1 MPEDPADD
9 ERIGDR
15 GDAISPSAAAWAAE
29 DILGE
34 GALQELGPG
43 AAVGGGGAAGWG
55 VAFGPRHDAIAERGG
70 GSEGT
75 VVRPAVLAGMGDEGG
90 QALEKGQGVEDE
102 GTGAVAPGLAES
114 PLDLAVAANLE
125 ATLGK
130 GGAGDVPDEGL
141 EALGIGGFDPRG
153 GVEREALAVGG
164 QAVGV
169 RESLGGWA
177 EIGGGIAEARGGAAG
192 AGSEGDSILDGGGV
206 EEREQ
211 RGGGVLGIIRSRT
224 VGWLTILG
232 ADEVGAAGSMQGA
245 VDAADGIP
253 VDAEELVGLEFR
265 GQEEGRLTRRTRG
278 EMNAVQEEGVE
289 VNVEGKGG
297 PEALDEVDGAGDE
310 AGARSVLA
318 ALAPDGACAA
328 TIGRADGTEEC
339 ARDLAEKGGIAG
351 QREAQV
357 PRQAQDPL
365 ADRHRREYALGEVS
379 GDLVHPT
386 AAAGG
391 AEAAALAGEG
401 DQEVGLASAALEA
414 DEAEGGVAAAEERA
428 ELVLDMAGESAAA
441 VLVPETREEGG
452 EVGPDE
458 MVKGRRGEVAA
469 EGSGEECRLAGGG
482 RLRESRGGRSRGR

>member
-125 ATLGK
+125 ATLGE

-153 GVEREALAVGG
+153 GVEREAVAVGG

-177 EIGGGIAEARGGAAG
+177 EIGGGIAEARDGAAG
-192 AGSEGDSILDGGGV
+192 AGSEGDSVPDGGGV

-245 VDAADGIP
+245 VDAADGIRM
-253 VDAEELVGLEFR
+253 ASR
-265 GQEEGRLTRRTRG
+265 WTRRSSSG
-278 EMNAVQEEGVE
+278 WSS
-289 VNVEGKGG
+289 
-297 PEALDEVDGAGDE
+297 
-310 AGARSVLA
+310 GAR
-318 ALAPDGACAA
+318 
-328 TIGRADGTEEC
+328 R
-339 ARDLAEKGGIAG
+339 KAG
-351 QREAQV
+351 
-357 PRQAQDPL
+357 
-365 ADRHRREYALGEVS
+365 
-379 GDLVHPT
+379 
-386 AAAGG
+386 
-391 AEAAALAGEG
+391 
-401 DQEVGLASAALEA
+401 
-414 DEAEGGVAAAEERA
+414 
-428 ELVLDMAGESAAA
+428 
-441 VLVPETREEGG
+441 
-452 EVGPDE
+452 
-458 MVKGRRGEVAA
+458 
-469 EGSGEECRLAGGG
+469 
-482 RLRESRGGRSRGR
+482 